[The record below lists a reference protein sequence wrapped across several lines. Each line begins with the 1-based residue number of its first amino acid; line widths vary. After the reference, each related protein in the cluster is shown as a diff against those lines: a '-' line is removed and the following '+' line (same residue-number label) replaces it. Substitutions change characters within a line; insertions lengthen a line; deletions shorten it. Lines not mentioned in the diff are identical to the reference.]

1 MRQEGNRDIVVA
13 MHTMLNVT
21 RANGTI
27 GRRMADARD
36 GYPHRVYITSAHIP
50 ELRNIARRTYQDEAT
65 FQAAIDEAV
74 QNYLDHQPR
83 GQGYDDD
90 EEDYDE
96 ELHLTDF
103 WEYDDDHDQVNYT
116 VDRSNI
122 RYDVQ
127 VSHPDGVANR
137 RSVRDLLARPLRGKP
152 YCPEHMWKSTVSTRL
167 LGKSTR
173 TKTAP
178 SFNSARS
185 SRPKTAACKSATS
198 LAPRWA
204 RVIES
209 WCPNSQRVSW
219 GASRTKPLRGSTQAD
234 QLRRKKRRSRIARPS
249 FELQNRTRSC

>member
-1 MRQEGNRDIVVA
+1 MERRSRTPAQRRPHRRTAPKRAARRAREAEDRMRQEGNRDIVVA

-74 QNYLDHQPR
+74 QNYLDRQPQ
-83 GQGYDDD
+83 GQGYDGDD
-90 EEDYDE
+90 EDYDE
-96 ELHLTDF
+96 ELQLTDF
-103 WEYDDDHDQVNYT
+103 WEYDWDHDQVNYT

-127 VSHPDGVANR
+127 VNHPGGVSNR

-152 YCPEHMWKSTVSTRL
+152 YCSEHMWKTR
-167 LGKSTR
+167 S
-173 TKTAP
+173 P
-178 SFNSARS
+178 SARLGGAPGRKL
-185 SRPKTAACKSATS
+185 RPHSA
-198 LAPRWA
+198 
-204 RVIES
+204 
-209 WCPNSQRVSW
+209 
-219 GASRTKPLRGSTQAD
+219 LRGRHDPRQ
-234 QLRRKKRRSRIARPS
+234 RRAKVR
-249 FELQNRTRSC
+249 